1 MPSAVVAAEAV
12 VVAVVVAVERK
23 RGAAGVLAP
32 VAVVRKQAAGR
43 TRK

>member
-23 RGAAGVLAP
+23 RGAGVLAP